1 MDNNPDHWFEKYNKQ
16 DVNCH
21 EKPWS
26 HQGIY
31 WWNITQ
37 KIPPQLPQRN
47 SKEILYHLSEF
58 SLSVTLVNLCNTW
71 ELNKLKHSLDYAS
84 VAFSALNILPPES
97 HACYHFLFVK
107 SSLKY
112 HLVRKAFLTAVY
124 TIASVSSAKNI
135 VCDPFT
141 FLLNFTIVPT
151 IIKNMKNSLVYHQSS
166 ITRIKLYADRDL
178 FKHLV
183 EWYILYVI

>member
-1 MDNNPDHWFEKYNKQ
+1 MDNKPDHWFEKYNKQ
-16 DVNCH
+16 DLNCH

-31 WWNITQ
+31 YEMLPR

-47 SKEILYHLSEF
+47 SKEF
-58 SLSVTLVNLCNTW
+58 SIISLNSPLSVTLVNLCNTW

-135 VCDPFT
+135 VWS
-141 FLLNFTIVPT
+141 LHLSLNFTIVPT

-178 FKHLV
+178 FKHLA
-183 EWYILYVI
+183 

>member
-1 MDNNPDHWFEKYNKQ
+1 MRNPGAIKGYIMKCCLEKFHPS
-16 DVNCH
+16 CH
-21 EKPWS
+21 REIAKKFS
-26 HQGIY
+26 I
-31 WWNITQ
+31 IS
-37 KIPPQLPQRN
+37 LN
-47 SKEILYHLSEF
+47 SP
-58 SLSVTLVNLCNTW
+58 LSVTLVNLCNTW

-107 SSLKY
+107 SLLKY

-135 VCDPFT
+135 VWS
-141 FLLNFTIVPT
+141 LHLSLNFTIVPT

-178 FKHLV
+178 FKHLA
-183 EWYILYVI
+183 